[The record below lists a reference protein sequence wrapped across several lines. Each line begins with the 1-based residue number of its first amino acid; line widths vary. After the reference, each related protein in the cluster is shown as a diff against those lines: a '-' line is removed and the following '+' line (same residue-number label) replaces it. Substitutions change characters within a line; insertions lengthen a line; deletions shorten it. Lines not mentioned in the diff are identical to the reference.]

1 MSRSTFAVPPMP
13 GRKSVDSTVGA
24 ASGTARGVAIVPEP
38 HKEIVTIQETSPATE
53 NGARPE
59 LEIHIPP
66 AAAAARDQDEEW
78 CEVRIDGE
86 TRRIRFH
93 DYAEVYSVPGL
104 YERLFYEELAC
115 NSPQTVCQLLGEAL
129 REDAAA
135 PDELSVLDVGAGNG
149 MVGEELARR
158 GVSRLVGVDII
169 PEAKEATIRDRPGI
183 YDHYYVTDFC
193 RLEPYERVE
202 LETWSFNALV
212 SVAALGFGDI
222 PPKAVAEAMDLI
234 QVGGWIAFN
243 IKDSF
248 LDASDASGFSSMVRE
263 LIFSEYLDLHHLE
276 RYRHRLSIDGM
287 PLNYFAIVGR
297 KTAETL
303 PDRVREILSG
313 PS

>member
-53 NGARPE
+53 NGSRPE

-149 MVGEELARR
+149 MVGEEL
-158 GVSRLVGVDII
+158 VRLGAETVVGVDII
-169 PEAKEATIRDRPGI
+169 EEAAAAAERDRPGV
-183 YDHYYVTDFC
+183 YDDYRVIDLTDPPAED
-193 RLEPYERVE
+193 REALVE
-202 LETWSFNALV
+202 HSFNCLTT
-212 SVAALGFGDI
+212 VAALGFGDI
-222 PPKAVAEAMDLI
+222 PPEAFTAAYDL
-234 QVGGWIAFN
+234 VEPDGWVAFN
-243 IKDSF
+243 IKEEFVDG
-248 LDASDASGFSSMVRE
+248 DDRSGFGE
-263 LIFSEYLDLHHLE
+263 LIQSGFEDGALE
-276 RYRHRLSIDGM
+276 LRRDRRYRHRLAVDGEPIHYVAM
-287 PLNYFAIVGR
+287 VAR
-297 KTAETL
+297 KRGDLELAA
-303 PDRVREILSG
+303 
-313 PS
+313 